1 MQETVLKAMARSES
15 PKTVRNAGLVP
26 GVLNGSDTSSV
37 SVKFEAAALN
47 KIIAQH
53 GANAKIWVELG
64 ADKKFGFIKEV
75 QKHPVDRKIIHV
87 AIQLVSKDQ
96 DVKMQLPIAFHG
108 RDDLEHKS
116 LQLQIYK
123 SEIDVVGK
131 ALLMPDVV
139 IVDISKK
146 ELGETV
152 TAADFKLPKEIKIL
166 DSEHETYAMIKAVKE
181 EIVEAPEEVKP
192 VES

>member
-1 MQETVLKAMARSES
+1 MQGTVLKAMPRSES
-15 PKTVRNAGLVP
+15 PKAVRNAGLIP
-26 GVLNGSDTSSV
+26 GVLNESDTSSV

-53 GANAKIWVELG
+53 GANAKIWVQMG
-64 ADKKFGFIKEV
+64 TDKKFGFIKEV
-75 QKHPVDRKIIHV
+75 QKHPVDRNVIHI
-87 AIQLVSKDQ
+87 AIQMVSKDQ

-123 SEIDVVGK
+123 SEIEVVGK

-139 IVDISKK
+139 IVDVSKK

-152 TAADFKLPKEIKIL
+152 TAADFKLPKGIKTL
-166 DSEHETYAMIKAVKE
+166 DSEHEVYAIIKAVKE
-181 EIVEAPEEVKP
+181 EIVEEPKEVTPVAP
-192 VES
+192 